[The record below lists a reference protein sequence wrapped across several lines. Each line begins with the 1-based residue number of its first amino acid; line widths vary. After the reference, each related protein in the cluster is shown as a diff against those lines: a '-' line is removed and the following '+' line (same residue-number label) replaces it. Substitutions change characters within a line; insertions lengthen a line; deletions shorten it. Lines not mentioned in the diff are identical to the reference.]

1 MKYRS
6 LNYPGGRSV
15 LARCVALCAAT
26 LVVPALA
33 VAQSTGRIMGTVED
47 GETHTALKSA
57 TVMLRDPADSTAKP
71 LGDLTDEKG
80 GFSIDHV
87 TIGKKYTL
95 EVRYA
100 GYEKYVAENTVVT
113 ASAPTLKLGTI
124 PLRTQPVE
132 AEAVQVTAPREQVR
146 ILADKTV
153 YGVEDNPAYTAT
165 NVSEL
170 LGQIPS
176 VDVDQD
182 GKVSLRGNDNVT
194 IMMNDRPLTM
204 PAEQRN
210 KFLQSLP
217 AEMVKDI
224 EVRTNPGAQFEAK
237 NQGGIINIVTRRTMS
252 DLLGG
257 NVNAGADSKGSV
269 NGGAG
274 LYFNG
279 SDLTASLG
287 GGLYYGPN
295 HGSSSSLR
303 LNYLDTL
310 ERRDVGVGTSESSSN
325 SLYGYGQIDY
335 KITQNDLAS
344 LSFNL
349 NNWYSD
355 HSSYGTHTFYDI
367 HDALVEQLAD
377 TSAPNPAM
385 DNSGGFNSASLLLKH
400 TFAEEH
406 KISLDV
412 SYNVNSYSYGSRYGS
427 TYYRADGTSDSLR
440 NTGRTSLSDQSNSTV
455 IASLDYENPLSDQL
469 KLSFGGRNEINY
481 LDNNTSVSNRDW
493 MTGEFVPDTLQTNHY
508 LPRNTVYALYGNA
521 AYRPFKGL
529 SLQAGLRLEQANVSA
544 KYATG
549 GEIISRDYTNLFPSG
564 SIAFDLA
571 EQHSLT
577 FSYRRSVALPD
588 VDALNPVRIKW
599 SDFYEYSG
607 NPDLE
612 PEFTQSF
619 ELAYNTY
626 WGMGNMISISPYYS
640 TSNGDIESSQQ
651 LIGSAT
657 YSRSENF
664 NGTYSLGSEASLSL
678 RPFDWLN
685 FRASGSIYQKVNRGS
700 SIPGDIHSS
709 ATGYSGSFFF
719 NADLMKGLTFSV
731 NTFFNTP
738 AAVGGNQRGGYVFV
752 NASLRQKLLDDK
764 LTISLQA
771 RDPLDLQEWHST
783 YDSPEFYTESTS
795 HWSSQSI
802 GLNISYNFGTTPRME
817 RHQQEKTET
826 KGGSGAGGSGGG
838 GGQGGGQ

>member
-1 MKYRS
+1 MSYHSFHRS
-6 LNYPGGRSV
+6 SCRSS
-15 LARCVALCAAT
+15 LARYVVLCTAAF
-26 LVVPALA
+26 VVPALA
-33 VAQSTGRIMGTVED
+33 IAQSTGKITGIVED
-47 GETHTALKSA
+47 GETHTPLKSA

-80 GFSIDHV
+80 TFSIERV
-87 TIGKKYTL
+87 VIGKTYTL

-113 ASAPTLKLGTI
+113 AGKPTVSLGTI
-124 PLRTQPVE
+124 ALQTQPVE
-132 AEAVQVTAPREQVR
+132 ADALQVTAPREQVR

-153 YGVEDNPAYTAT
+153 YGVEGNPAYTAT

-170 LGQIPS
+170 LAEIPS

-252 DLLGG
+252 DLIGG
-257 NVNAGADSKGSV
+257 NVNGGVDTRGGV
-269 NGGAG
+269 NGGSG

-279 SDLTASLG
+279 NQLNASLG
-287 GGLYYGPN
+287 GGVHYGPN
-295 HGSSSSLR
+295 QGSSSSLR
-303 LNYLDTL
+303 LNYLDTN
-310 ERRDVGVGTSESSSN
+310 ERRDVGSGTSESSSG
-325 SLYGYGQIDY
+325 SWYGYGQIDY
-335 KITQNDLAS
+335 RFTENDLAS

-349 NNWYSD
+349 NNWSSD
-355 HSSYGTHTFYDI
+355 HSSYGIHTFYNI
-367 HDALVEQLAD
+367 NDAIVSQSAD
-377 TSAPNPAM
+377 TSAPNPNTP
-385 DNSGGFNSASLLLKH
+385 NSGAYNSASLLLKH

-406 KISLDV
+406 KISLDI
-412 SYNVNSYSYGSRYGS
+412 SYNSNSYDYGNSYRSI
-427 TYYRADGTSDSLR
+427 YYQADGTLDSLR
-440 NTGRTSLSDQSNSTV
+440 STGRTSYSQQSNAT
-455 IASLDYENPLSDQL
+455 IITSLNYENPLSDQL
-469 KLSFGGRNEINY
+469 KLSFGGRNEIND
-481 LDNNTSVSNRDW
+481 LDNNTSVSNRDRS
-493 MTGEFVPDTLQTNHY
+493 TGEFVPDTLQTNHY

-529 SLQAGLRLEQANVSA
+529 SLQAGVRLEQANVSA
-544 KYATG
+544 KYASG
-549 GEIISRDYTNLFPSG
+549 EEIISRDYTNIFPSG
-564 SIAFDLA
+564 SIAFDIA
-571 EQHSLT
+571 DQHTLT

-588 VDALNPVRIKW
+588 VDALNPVKIKW

-619 ELAYNTY
+619 ELSYNTY
-626 WGMGNMISISPYYS
+626 WGMGNMISVSPYYS
-640 TSNGDIESSQQ
+640 TSNGDIENSQQ
-651 LIGSAT
+651 LVNNAT

-700 SIPGDIHSS
+700 AIPGDIHSS
-709 ATGYSGSFFF
+709 ATGYSGSIFF
-719 NADLMKGLTFSV
+719 NADLMKGLTFSA

-738 AAVGGNQRGGYVFV
+738 PLVGGNQRGGYVFANV
-752 NASLRQKLLDDK
+752 SLRQKLLDDK
-764 LTISLQA
+764 LSLTLQV
-771 RDPLDLQEWHST
+771 RDPFNLQEWHST

-795 HWSSQSI
+795 RWSSRSV
-802 GLNISYNFGTTPRME
+802 GLNISYTFGTTPRME

-826 KGGSGAGGSGGG
+826 KGGGGAGGG
-838 GGQGGGQ
+838 GGSQGGGQ